1 MMNECY
7 FVAFALVCFTM
18 LACKAVCR
26 YSLTDFS
33 MYIARMC
40 RRLAVAIAGVVV
52 VIIIIILNHVN
63 LNELRDGAQSFVR
76 CLSSAN
82 GVVCSFYTFRFSLAV
97 LAR

>member
-1 MMNECY
+1 MFY
-7 FVAFALVCFTM
+7 D
-18 LACKAVCR
+18 ACMYIAVGR

-52 VIIIIILNHVN
+52 VIIILNHVN

-76 CLSSAN
+76 CLSSAS
-82 GVVCSFYTFRFSLAV
+82 GVVCSFYTPRFSLAV